1 MSLQIPGFMAWTKG
15 SGFWAE
21 GVEVEHPGRVEP
33 SFASKV
39 RRFLA
44 PVVKLSHRP
53 TLEGLENLP
62 TDRPFMLVAN
72 HSAGLGIAEIL
83 SFMVLYLEKAG
94 LDRPLAGFALPLGF
108 RVPGLRSVLRGVGA
122 IPSTYAAAEQALA
135 AGVPLLV
142 FPGGDHETLRPVW
155 EAHQVDFGG
164 RTGFLRAA
172 RRAHVPIVPM
182 GIRGSHFTAP
192 VLWRSRLL
200 ATLLVLPRLIG
211 QKRWGLSVLGVIVSA
226 LIVALVPGPWPLRA
240 LLVWLWLGSPLVFQA
255 WVPWTIRFR
264 IGKPIEPEEL
274 FPEDAT
280 HGTDPA
286 LWNALPRVE
295 SAVQALVDA

>member
-1 MSLQIPGFMAWTKG
+1 MSLQLPGFMAWTKG

-33 SFASKV
+33 GFASKV

-155 EAHQVDFGG
+155 MAHQVDFGG

-211 QKRWGLSVLGVIVSA
+211 QKRWGISVLGVIVSA
-226 LIVALVPGPWPLRA
+226 LIIGGVPGPWPLRA
-240 LLVWLWLGSPLVFQA
+240 LLVWLWLGSPFVFQA

-264 IGKPIEPEEL
+264 IGKPIEPGEL